1 MIFLHEGQNHLGI
14 LGHAVATGPGKGQH
28 FQSHLKSS
36 GICYL
41 YKISTWEL
49 VIIAV
54 RRLWNTLSYFLYS
67 FYKPILRGWSMNLV
81 SWGLLDLFCPL
92 VWSPPCPVRSLQF
105 HSFSSTADPQ
115 AHWLQPT
122 QRAFSRHLY
131 LWFTTAHVSPLLFTS
146 QGSFTLNCCQDHRLV
161 PDIENKQ
168 KILSFVKRK
177 TDFLNTFKD
186 DDFILGIKP
195 ENQNKEVLCIYA
207 CMYVK
212 LPQ

>member
-1 MIFLHEGQNHLGI
+1 MIYESGVLRSTGLI
-14 LGHAVATGPGKGQH
+14 LPPGM
-28 FQSHLKSS
+28 
-36 GICYL
+36 
-41 YKISTWEL
+41 
-49 VIIAV
+49 
-54 RRLWNTLSYFLYS
+54 
-67 FYKPILRGWSMNLV
+67 KPT
-81 SWGLLDLFCPL
+81 
-92 VWSPPCPVRSLQF
+92 CPVRSLQF
-105 HSFSSTADPQ
+105 HSFCSTADPQ

-122 QRAFSRHLY
+122 QWAFSRHHY

-168 KILSFVKRK
+168 KILSFVKQK
-177 TDFLNTFKD
+177 TDFLNTLKD

-212 LPQ
+212 LPQLCLTLCDPTGRSSLPGFSVHGIL